1 MKITV
6 SPKAQKWFT
15 EELELETGDN
25 VRFFGKYG
33 GATNVHA
40 GFTTGMEVT
49 EPHRELLGSVAEGG
63 INYFAEESDDWFFHG
78 HDLLVDYDEKKDEPT
93 YFYTED
99 D

>member
-15 EELELETGDN
+15 EELELAAGDN

-33 GATNVHA
+33 GSTNAHA
-40 GFTTGMEVT
+40 GFTTGMEVA
-49 EPHRELLGSVAEGG
+49 EPHSRLLGSVVEGE

-78 HDLLVDYDEKKDEPT
+78 YDLSVDYDEKKDEPT
-93 YFYTED
+93 YFYEEI
-99 D
+99 